1 MLKYIFLG
9 FIQGLTEFFP
19 ISSSGHLILLKHWF
33 NIEGDNLI
41 LNIVLHLA
49 TLLSI
54 VVFFRKDIKNFIKN
68 FPLWKNVIIT
78 TITTAVIAILFK
90 NVFENFFTIT
100 RVSALGLGITS
111 IILFST
117 FRRMNGK
124 KKINELN
131 VMDAIL
137 VGIFQAIAII
147 PGISRSGATISIQ
160 FWRRIDRQDAFRYS
174 FLISIPAI
182 IGASIMELPRLEYI
196 LNINPF
202 GLIAGFLS
210 AFFTGLIFLRILR
223 LIIQKMRFPFF
234 GYYCLAMALLAFFT
248 LIESP

>member
-54 VVFFRKDIKNFIKN
+54 VVFFRKDIENFIKN

-78 TITTAVIAILFK
+78 TITTAIIAILFK
-90 NVFENFFTIT
+90 NIFENFFAIT

-124 KKINELN
+124 KKIDKLN
-131 VMDAIL
+131 VMDAVL
-137 VGIFQAIAII
+137 VGLFQAVAII

-160 FWRRIDRQDAFRYS
+160 LWRRIDRQDAFRYS

-182 IGASIMELPRLEYI
+182 IGALIIELPRLEYI
-196 LNINPF
+196 SNTDLF

-248 LIESP
+248 L